1 MTFCGTF
8 IAVCFTVSEAD
19 GNEQSS
25 EWRLSGPCDDDG
37 KQNKERHVNNTQLIS
52 HGDVVVN

>member
-8 IAVCFTVSEAD
+8 IAVFFTDSEAD
-19 GNEQSS
+19 GNEQLS
-25 EWRLSGPCDDDG
+25 EWRLSGPRDDDR